1 MRVVFQKRVLRTA
14 GQRNSPGDPLI
25 PASGKVAVLT
35 QPSPPVLPRPTRAQ
49 EIGCSQAK
57 IKRSRRGGEIGT
69 TEAMAER
76 DSSCPKLCC
85 AEGCSKP
92 ANSSPRKKAKTC
104 LHSSAKGRR
113 WQEKGMIKVDAEAH
127 CFHNGDHCFVG
138 CGTKECLQRMK
149 SHTRPVSR
157 VSAIHQPH
165 ASAAVE

>member
-1 MRVVFQKRVLRTA
+1 
-14 GQRNSPGDPLI
+14 
-25 PASGKVAVLT
+25 
-35 QPSPPVLPRPTRAQ
+35 
-49 EIGCSQAK
+49 
-57 IKRSRRGGEIGT
+57 
-69 TEAMAER
+69 MAER

-85 AEGCSKP
+85 AGGCSKP